1 MRLFAARIKH
11 AETAIV
17 PESGHS
23 AYWENPETFNRLV
36 LAFIRKH

>member
-1 MRLFAARIKH
+1 MRLFAARIKQ

-23 AYWENPETFNRLV
+23 AYWEQPDTFNRLV
-36 LAFIRKH
+36 LAFIGKH